1 MVRKIRCNLLFAIGE
16 VYFISEIYFAYID
29 RLNMK
34 NILRELREKNNWTQ
48 RELSSKLGV
57 STRTIISLE
66 KGHFN
71 PSIKVAYKCSLIFGC
86 PIEKIFCLEE
96 NYDND
101 RKEILR

>member
-1 MVRKIRCNLLFAIGE
+1 MKRTSLFMMRE
-16 VYFISEIYFAYID
+16 F
-29 RLNMK
+29 MK
-34 NILRELREKNNWTQ
+34 NILKQLRENKQWTQ
-48 RELSSKLGV
+48 KELSTKLGV

-96 NYDND
+96 NYDDD

>member
-1 MVRKIRCNLLFAIGE
+1 
-16 VYFISEIYFAYID
+16 
-29 RLNMK
+29 MK
-34 NILRELREKNNWTQ
+34 NILKQLRENKQWTQ
-48 RELSSKLGV
+48 KELSTKLGV

-96 NYDND
+96 NYDDD
-101 RKEILR
+101 REEILR

>member
-1 MVRKIRCNLLFAIGE
+1 
-16 VYFISEIYFAYID
+16 
-29 RLNMK
+29 MK
-34 NILRELREKNNWTQ
+34 NILKQLRENKQWTQ
-48 RELSSKLGV
+48 KELSTKLGV

-86 PIEKIFCLEE
+86 PIEKIFCLEK
-96 NYDND
+96 NYDDD

>member
-1 MVRKIRCNLLFAIGE
+1 MKRTSLFMMRE
-16 VYFISEIYFAYID
+16 F
-29 RLNMK
+29 MK
-34 NILRELREKNNWTQ
+34 NILKQLRENKQWTQ
-48 RELSSKLGV
+48 KELSTKLGV

-66 KGHFN
+66 KGYFN

-96 NYDND
+96 NYDDD

>member
-1 MVRKIRCNLLFAIGE
+1 MVTGE
-16 VYFISEIYFAYID
+16 VYFIGEINFTYIE

-66 KGHFN
+66 KGQFN
-71 PSIKVAYKCSLIFGC
+71 PSLKVAYKCSLIFGC
-86 PIEKIFCLEE
+86 SIEKIFCLEE

>member
-1 MVRKIRCNLLFAIGE
+1 
-16 VYFISEIYFAYID
+16 
-29 RLNMK
+29 MK
-34 NILRELREKNNWTQ
+34 NILKQLRENKQWTQ
-48 RELSSKLGV
+48 KELSTKLGV

-96 NYDND
+96 NYDD

>member
-1 MVRKIRCNLLFAIGE
+1 
-16 VYFISEIYFAYID
+16 
-29 RLNMK
+29 MK
-34 NILRELREKNNWTQ
+34 NILKQLRENKQWTQ
-48 RELSSKLGV
+48 KELSTKLGV

-66 KGHFN
+66 NGHFN

-96 NYDND
+96 NYDDD

>member
-1 MVRKIRCNLLFAIGE
+1 
-16 VYFISEIYFAYID
+16 
-29 RLNMK
+29 MK
-34 NILRELREKNNWTQ
+34 NILNQLRENKQWTQ
-48 RELSSKLGV
+48 KELSTKLGV

-66 KGHFN
+66 NGHFN

-96 NYDND
+96 NYDDD

>member
-1 MVRKIRCNLLFAIGE
+1 
-16 VYFISEIYFAYID
+16 
-29 RLNMK
+29 MK
-34 NILRELREKNNWTQ
+34 NILKQLRENKQWTQ
-48 RELSSKLGV
+48 KELSTKLGV

-66 KGHFN
+66 NGHFK

-96 NYDND
+96 NYDDD